1 MKPQIY
7 MVDDEPDFQTVMHA
21 WLEPDYD
28 HIALADGEELLGAL
42 RTGAPDLVILDVNLP
57 GSDGM
62 ELCRRI
68 RGTPGL
74 ESLPVLF
81 LTGSHEIK
89 DYQETL
95 RAGGTTFLMKPIGRR
110 KLISAIE
117 SLLSD
122 RIPHKPLV
130 DAGGGD

>member
-1 MKPQIY
+1 

-21 WLEPDYD
+21 WLEADCD

-89 DYQETL
+89 DYRETL

-110 KLISAIE
+110 KLVAAIE

-122 RIPHKPLV
+122 RISHMPLV